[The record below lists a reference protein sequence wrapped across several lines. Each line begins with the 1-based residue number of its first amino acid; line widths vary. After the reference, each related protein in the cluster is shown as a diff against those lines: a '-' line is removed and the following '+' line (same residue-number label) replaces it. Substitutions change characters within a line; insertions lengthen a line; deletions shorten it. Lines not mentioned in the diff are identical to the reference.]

1 MLLPNG
7 FGSKPSTAT
16 KCWAPGGCMGWG
28 GGGAQ
33 PHSVTS
39 SFCALPAP
47 FPGAFPSPPDLH
59 ASHALMVPMPRGQHG
74 QRNQEKLQLSCSCGI
89 REISHTFPSDTL
101 FKRSAAVRA
110 LLFRFTSCWSLGCV
124 RIGKRGLQPCTDGC
138 LSARSLSVP
147 PAQPHLLALHH
158 TLCSDTA
165 PAALTPCSSW
175 SSLCSCLHYTVS
187 LSTSPKEHAC
197 TLVQ

>member
-1 MLLPNG
+1 
-7 FGSKPSTAT
+7 
-16 KCWAPGGCMGWG
+16 MGWG

-74 QRNQEKLQLSCSCGI
+74 QRKQEKLQLSCSCGI

-124 RIGKRGLQPCTDGC
+124 RVGKRGLQPCTDGC
-138 LSARSLSVP
+138 QVSVCSPSTAPSPRSPS
-147 PAQPHLLALHH
+147 HS
-158 TLCSDTA
+158 LCSDTA

-197 TLVQ
+197 TSVQ

>member
-1 MLLPNG
+1 
-7 FGSKPSTAT
+7 
-16 KCWAPGGCMGWG
+16 MGWG

-47 FPGAFPSPPDLH
+47 FPHAFPSPPDLH

-110 LLFRFTSCWSLGCV
+110 LLFRFTSCWSLGVCQN
-124 RIGKRGLQPCTDGC
+124 RKEGT
-138 LSARSLSVP
+138 A
-147 PAQPHLLALHH
+147 ALH
-158 TLCSDTA
+158 
-165 PAALTPCSSW
+165 
-175 SSLCSCLHYTVS
+175 
-187 LSTSPKEHAC
+187 
-197 TLVQ
+197 